1 MHRRAITLLI
11 LLMTT
16 QIVVGQDVDEARA
29 LSKEERLRLCY
40 EIADTSNNVDT
51 VAKYAREGIMLCT
64 ERDSITLARLYQYAG
79 WASNYSEKYDEAITL
94 YQKAIYIYEKLG
106 LYVPRSLCYTNLSL
120 CYNGLHNSTE
130 TWKCLYNG
138 LKMAQKGGD
147 TATIC
152 NCYNEIANMYLE
164 NNMYVQAQETAHKS
178 LRLSTMTNN
187 YGEMGNS
194 ASILANAYKNDDT
207 ISTNTA
213 IQWGRLA
220 ESYIGMLDEP
230 ESYYN
235 ARLIDAYTS
244 LVKLYTKLH
253 ENTGKK
259 MYIDSV
265 AYYSNKLKQCA
276 DSDDIPDANIC
287 VIISRIYLKYAMHD
301 YKGALSEL
309 NNAQKE
315 MEQQDCSYYE
325 NVICELYYKTY
336 KKLGDYPNAL
346 KYIELY
352 KKINRQRINAQA
364 AAEAAA
370 FDALTSVEQEN
381 ELLCY
386 EKQMADTELESTRQH
401 YHKTVTAV
409 CIGIAAVSIIIVVI
423 ILMLRNARKTNEK
436 LSMHRE
442 EIKAQNEMILNEKEI
457 LADKHKK
464 ILQSMTYARRIQLAT
479 ICSDHELQTVFP
491 GAMAY
496 YRPRE
501 LVSGDWYWAAG
512 IGRKKILAVGGSAKH
527 GVPGALVAMI
537 TLNALKDTLGQLSPM
552 SPVSPAAIL
561 RTVKSKLPVV
571 ALSNNA
577 GVSLCVFV
585 RNTIKFASI
594 NQNAMLIKDGQ
605 PILMQ
610 GNTLNDTN
618 YATHDGDCV
627 IVYSASTRRELLSIT
642 KEADD
647 YCTRLSTMQP
657 DEQRQLIDNVFMK
670 RRQSEDI
677 TAVTVKIKQS

>member
-1 MHRRAITLLI
+1 
-11 LLMTT
+11 
-16 QIVVGQDVDEARA
+16 
-29 LSKEERLRLCY
+29 
-40 EIADTSNNVDT
+40 
-51 VAKYAREGIMLCT
+51 
-64 ERDSITLARLYQYAG
+64 
-79 WASNYSEKYDEAITL
+79 
-94 YQKAIYIYEKLG
+94 
-106 LYVPRSLCYTNLSL
+106 
-120 CYNGLHNSTE
+120 
-130 TWKCLYNG
+130 
-138 LKMAQKGGD
+138 
-147 TATIC
+147 
-152 NCYNEIANMYLE
+152 
-164 NNMYVQAQETAHKS
+164 
-178 LRLSTMTNN
+178 
-187 YGEMGNS
+187 
-194 ASILANAYKNDDT
+194 
-207 ISTNTA
+207 
-213 IQWGRLA
+213 
-220 ESYIGMLDEP
+220 
-230 ESYYN
+230 
-235 ARLIDAYTS
+235 
-244 LVKLYTKLH
+244 
-253 ENTGKK
+253 
-259 MYIDSV
+259 
-265 AYYSNKLKQCA
+265 
-276 DSDDIPDANIC
+276 
-287 VIISRIYLKYAMHD
+287 
-301 YKGALSEL
+301 
-309 NNAQKE
+309 
-315 MEQQDCSYYE
+315 
-325 NVICELYYKTY
+325 
-336 KKLGDYPNAL
+336 
-346 KYIELY
+346 
-352 KKINRQRINAQA
+352 
-364 AAEAAA
+364 
-370 FDALTSVEQEN
+370 
-381 ELLCY
+381 
-386 EKQMADTELESTRQH
+386 
-401 YHKTVTAV
+401 
-409 CIGIAAVSIIIVVI
+409 
-423 ILMLRNARKTNEK
+423 MLRNARKTNEK

-552 SPVSPAAIL
+552 SPVSPVAIL

-677 TAVTVKIKQS
+677 TAVTIKIKQS